1 MMRLSPLLSLYI
13 GRSFLRA
20 FLSALG
26 TMMGLV
32 LLFDII
38 ELLRRSATHGG
49 AAFELIVELAL
60 LKLPQMMELIL
71 PFAVMVGAMACLW
84 SLTRSRELVVARS
97 SGVSAWQFLAP
108 LLVAALVIGAINVT
122 SFNPLAAVLYQKF
135 ERLQDQ
141 LALRG
146 TDNPLLVGEG
156 GLWLRENHGNEQ
168 MVVHASAVRQER
180 YVLKMRDVTVYITDD
195 VGRFLYR
202 VDGALAELRDGA
214 IHLSEA
220 RIMRPGESV
229 TRQDTYSFPTELTLA
244 RIQDNFASPETIS
257 FWDLPGFIRFFES
270 AGFSASRQRLYFQS
284 LLASPLLLCG
294 MVLVAAAFSV
304 TPNLRSGG
312 TLIRL
317 VGAAGAGFT
326 FYFFSK
332 VVYALGMSA
341 TLPVSLAAWTPPL
354 MTGLASVGALFH
366 LEDG

>member
-1 MMRLSPLLSLYI
+1 MRLSPILSVYI
-13 GRSFLRA
+13 GRLFLRA
-20 FLSALG
+20 FLGALG

-38 ELLRRSATHGG
+38 ELLRRSATHGE
-49 AAFELIVELAL
+49 ASLDLIVELAL
-60 LKLPQMMELIL
+60 LKLPQMVELIL
-71 PFAVMVGAMACLW
+71 PFAAMVGAMACLW
-84 SLTRSRELVVARS
+84 TLTRSRELVVARS

-108 LLVAALVIGAINVT
+108 LLIVALGLGALNVT
-122 SFNPLAAVLYQKF
+122 SFNPIAAALYQRY

-146 TDNPLLVGEG
+146 TDNPLLVGES

-168 MVVHASAVRQER
+168 VVVHAGAVRQER
-180 YVLKMRDVTVYITDD
+180 YVLKMRDVSVFFTDD
-195 VGRFLYR
+195 AGHFIYR
-202 VDGALAELRDGA
+202 VDGTLGELRDGA
-214 IHLSEA
+214 IHLAEA
-220 RIMRPGESV
+220 RILRPGQPV
-229 TRQDTYSFPTELTLA
+229 THQDTYSIPTDLTLA

-294 MVLVAAAFSV
+294 MVLVAAAFSL

-312 TLIRL
+312 TLMRL
-317 VGAAGAGFT
+317 VGATSACFV
-326 FYFFSK
+326 FYFFSR
-332 VVYALGMSA
+332 VVYALGLST
-341 TLPVSLAAWTPPL
+341 TLPVELAAWTPPL

>member
-1 MMRLSPLLSLYI
+1 MRLSPLLSFYI
-13 GRSFLRA
+13 GRLFLRA
-20 FLSALG
+20 FLAALG

-32 LLFDII
+32 LLFDVI
-38 ELLRRSATHGG
+38 ELLRRSATHG
-49 AAFELIVELAL
+49 AAGLDLIVELAL
-60 LKLPQMMELIL
+60 LKLPQMVELIL
-71 PFAVMVGAMACLW
+71 PFAAMVGAMACLW
-84 SLTRSRELVVARS
+84 TLTRSRELIVARS
-97 SGVSAWQFLAP
+97 SGVSVWQFLAP
-108 LLVAALVIGAINVT
+108 LLIVALALGALNVT
-122 SFNPLAAVLYQKF
+122 SFNPLAAALYQRY

-146 TDNPLLVGEG
+146 TDNPLLIGES

-168 MVVHASAVRQER
+168 IVVHAGAVRQER
-180 YVLKMRDVTVYITDD
+180 YVLKMRDVSVFFTDEA
-195 VGRFLYR
+195 GHFNYR
-202 VDGALAELRDGA
+202 VDGALGELRDGA

-220 RIMRPGESV
+220 RVMHPGQPV
-229 TRQDTYSFPTELTLA
+229 LHQDTYSFPTDLTLA

-257 FWDLPGFIRFFES
+257 FWDLPGFIKFFES

-294 MVLVAAAFSV
+294 MVLVAAAFSL

-312 TLIRL
+312 TLLRV
-317 VGAAGAGFT
+317 VGAASACFV

-332 VVYALGMSA
+332 VVYALGLSA
-341 TLPVSLAAWTPPL
+341 TLPVELAAWVPPL